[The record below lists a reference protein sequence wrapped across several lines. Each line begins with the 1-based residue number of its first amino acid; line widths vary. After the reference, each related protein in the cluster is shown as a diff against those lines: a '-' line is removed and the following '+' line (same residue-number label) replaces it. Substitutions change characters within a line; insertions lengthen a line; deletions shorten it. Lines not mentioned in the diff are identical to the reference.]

1 MCVGL
6 RSPRHAITL
15 NPSDLFNS
23 KNCRSQPTTSSTC
36 WAPRNSPRITTCRA
50 LWLRSGSTC
59 SLSVG
64 GFGASRTWTHGV
76 DPRWSYIIT
85 IYRIWYWYIHII
97 YIHIYNPTY
106 VTCVYII
113 MYTVCDLCR
122 EVFWTKKTVIRQTR
136 TSLKRGPAS
145 ISASTGRTGSL
156 GIGWTGFLLRVW
168 SHLVI
173 VWIITFNNYRIII
186 QSYTVIHF

>member
-6 RSPRHAITL
+6 RSPSHTITL

-97 YIHIYNPTY
+97 YIYNPTY
-106 VTCVYII
+106 VTCVSII
-113 MYTVCDLCR
+113 MYTVCNLCR
-122 EVFWTKKTVIRQTR
+122 EVFLEENFR
-136 TSLKRGPAS
+136 P
-145 ISASTGRTGSL
+145 SADED
-156 GIGWTGFLLRVW
+156 
-168 SHLVI
+168 
-173 VWIITFNNYRIII
+173 ITEAGACFDQCLDRSNGESWNRLNCFP
-186 QSYTVIHF
+186 T